1 VRDMAK
7 PAPPLRDSVLLVTV
21 AVDGERW
28 VSDSKRVV
36 DLLKRAGYTARP
48 TTHEVLRLVAEDPE
62 SLPQFRE
69 IGPPHDPPPAAA

>member
-1 VRDMAK
+1 MRDIAK

-21 AVDGERW
+21 AVNGERW
-28 VSDSKRVV
+28 VSDSKRVI

-48 TTHEVLRLVAEDPE
+48 TTHKVLRLVAEDPE

-69 IGPPHDPPPAAA
+69 TGPHDPPPTAA